1 MTVSR
6 SGPLTKDT
14 TTVALG
20 LAQIRIGESAANIT
34 KETPILAESASLG
47 ALANTSFTANAE
59 YFKLESGYPLLE
71 DATYP
76 LREAAMLECA
86 FKEITPAN
94 FALAKGLL
102 PSDYPNVHTGRVALG
117 TLSTPEFLRMEAIYT
132 YPDGTNTMN
141 IIFPRCQV
149 TAAIEMEF
157 AEEEPAAVAVA
168 IEAKRADSGIVDATN
183 PGNAAWDAKP
193 LGQIIW
199 NDGSTF
205 TTTTT
210 TTTTTS

>member
-1 MTVSR
+1 MVAR

-14 TTVALG
+14 TTIALG
-20 LAQIRIGESAANIT
+20 LAQIRIGPSAANIT
-34 KETPILAESASLG
+34 KETPILAASASIG
-47 ALANTSFTANAE
+47 ALASTTFTSNAE

-86 FKEITPAN
+86 FKELTPAN
-94 FALAKGLL
+94 FALAKGLD
-102 PSDYPNVHTGRVALG
+102 PAGYTSVHTGVVPLG
-117 TLSTPEFLRMEAIYT
+117 AISTPVFLRMEAIYT

-141 IIFPRCQV
+141 IVFPRCQV
-149 TAAIEMEF
+149 TAALEAEF
-157 AEEEPAAVAVA
+157 AEEEPAAVAVS
-168 IEAKRADSGIVDATN
+168 IEGKRADSGITDAVY
-183 PGNAAWDAKP
+183 PGNAAWDDKP

-199 NDGSTF
+199 NDGSTW

-210 TTTTTS
+210 TTTTTTA